1 MADKKI
7 TALTSLGTATARED
21 LLHVV
26 DDPSGTPI
34 NKKVTVA
41 EMENALS
48 ATVALAD
55 ASSTTLT
62 AATNGGR
69 TNVIVDVSQA
79 STYVLPTPSAGL
91 SFRFIYGGAA
101 TDASTHIIKTS
112 GNTLFFKG
120 ALVHHDTNNTSQS
133 SDVVFSD
140 GNSNSI
146 ITMAIPEAYQIDI
159 VGFSSTFYFISGFV
173 SGDTP
178 SRFKSINFSV
188 SSLSSFHSGL
198 FNCENSF
205 LVYL

>member
-69 TNVIVDVSQA
+69 TNVIVDTSQN

-91 SFRFIYGGAA
+91 SFKFIYGGAA
-101 TDASTHIIKTS
+101 ADATDHIIKTS
-112 GNTLFFKG
+112 GNTLYFKG
-120 ALVHHDTNNTSQS
+120 ALVHHDTDQTGQTSAM
-133 SDVVFSD
+133 VFSD
-140 GNSNSI
+140 GDSNEVFQ
-146 ITMAIPEAYQIDI
+146 MNLPA
-159 VGFSSTFYFISGFV
+159 GFEINLVASSTTVWYISGWVASATAPAFA
-173 SGDTP
+173 D
-178 SRFKSINFSV
+178 
-188 SSLSSFHSGL
+188 
-198 FNCENSF
+198 
-205 LVYL
+205 

>member
-41 EMENALS
+41 ELENALS
-48 ATVALAD
+48 ASVALAD

-91 SFRFIYGGAA
+91 SF
-101 TDASTHIIKTS
+101 
-112 GNTLFFKG
+112 
-120 ALVHHDTNNTSQS
+120 
-133 SDVVFSD
+133 
-140 GNSNSI
+140 
-146 ITMAIPEAYQIDI
+146 
-159 VGFSSTFYFISGFV
+159 
-173 SGDTP
+173 
-178 SRFKSINFSV
+178 
-188 SSLSSFHSGL
+188 
-198 FNCENSF
+198 
-205 LVYL
+205 